1 MGRIIHGNENFG
13 YAPIVTTDDSVSFGT
28 PVMLKGMVSS
38 NIEVEQDTSSI
49 YADDSTYCMVKGAK
63 VRTAEVGLRYIDKEY
78 AQFLGYKLNAS
89 GMLTDTGY
97 FPNHCIFFET
107 LEEDCDTGITTRTLH
122 YLYNVVASTPSVETS
137 TDEEEIEAVEL
148 SVEYNASESTFAVD
162 DDGDYVQY
170 AYITRTD
177 DNAEVYDTFTQT
189 VLLPVVSSTPEESDG
204 E

>member
-148 SVEYNASESTFAVD
+148 SVEYNASESTFVVD
-162 DDGDYVQY
+162 DDGAYVQY

-189 VLLPVVSSTPEESDG
+189 VLLPVASSTPEESDG

>member
-148 SVEYNASESTFAVD
+148 SVEYNASESTFVVD
-162 DDGDYVQY
+162 DDGAYVQY
-170 AYITRTD
+170 AYVTRTD

-189 VLLPVVSSTPEESDG
+189 VLLPVASSTPEESDG

>member
-13 YAPIVTTDDSVSFGT
+13 YAPIIINDDTMYFGE

-38 NIEVEQDTSSI
+38 NIEVEQDTTNI
-49 YADDSTYCMVKGAK
+49 YADDQTYCMVKGAK
-63 VRTAEVGLRYIDKEY
+63 IRSAEVGLRFIDKAY

-107 LEEDCDTGITTRTLH
+107 IEEDCDSGITTKTLH

-137 TDEEEIEAVEL
+137 TDEEDIEAVTL
-148 SVEYNASESTFAVD
+148 SVEYTSSESAFVVD
-162 DDGDYVQY
+162 DDNQFVQY
-170 AYITRTD
+170 GYITRTEE
-177 DNAEVYDTFTQT
+177 NADIYDTFTQT
-189 VLLPVVSSTPEESDG
+189 VLLPVMSSI
-204 E
+204 